1 VKCSSSIRKTTSAN
15 MLLQGSNV
23 TKANLVKFVVTKGHN
38 LSCEKLQLVYYIM
51 YPNTLADSANEC

>member
-1 VKCSSSIRKTTSAN
+1 

-23 TKANLVKFVVTKGHN
+23 TKANLVKFVATKGHN

-51 YPNTLADSANEC
+51 YPNTLADSANECWIINLI